1 MLEMGTNLEKIYVQ
15 KNNKMLAY
23 GYTTGSCA
31 AAAAQGAARLL
42 LTGIRPAEVVLMTP
56 KGIRLRLVPEE
67 CYMEGEEAVCV
78 IRKDSGDDPDM
89 TDGILVYAHVKKIPD
104 DEILLEGGVGVG
116 RVTRPGLEQP
126 VGEAAINRVPRQ
138 MIRQNLEEVR
148 EDTEYR
154 GGLSV
159 IISIPQG
166 VEIGKRTF
174 NPRLGIVGGI
184 SVLGTSGIVEPMSE
198 DALIRSIQIEM
209 KQLASTGRKYL
220 VITPGNYGADY
231 VRENL
236 DLDLDKAVKCS
247 NYVGEMIDYAVELGL
262 TGILFIS
269 HIGKVVKVAG
279 GIMNTHSRNADCRAE
294 ILAAHSLRAGIGKEA
309 ALEILDSLTTDA
321 ALDIMD
327 REGVT
332 EAAMK
337 TVMAKIADALD
348 RRCYG
353 KLQIGV
359 LAFSKDRGELG
370 RTSNFDEILQICR
383 EQDGRSDDI

>member
-1 MLEMGTNLEKIYVQ
+1 MLEMGTGLEKIYVQ

-31 AAAAQGAARLL
+31 AAASQGAARLL
-42 LTGIRPAEVVLMTP
+42 LTGIRPSEIVLMTP
-56 KGIRLRLVPEE
+56 KGIRLRLIPED
-67 CYMEGEEAVCV
+67 CYMDGDEAVCI

-89 TDGILVYAHVKKIPD
+89 TNGILVESHIRKIPGK
-104 DEILLEGGVGVG
+104 EIVLDGGIGVG

-126 VGEAAINRVPRQ
+126 VGAAAINRVPRQ
-138 MIRQNLEEVR
+138 MIRQNVEEVM
-148 EDTEYR
+148 EDCEYK

-159 IISIPQG
+159 TICIPEG

-174 NPRLGIVGGI
+174 NPRLGIMGGI

-198 DALIRSIQIEM
+198 DALIRSIQVEM
-209 KQLASTGRKYL
+209 KQLALSGRKYI
-220 VITPGNYGADY
+220 VVTPGNYGADY
-231 VRENL
+231 VREHMTLN
-236 DLDLDKAVKCS
+236 LDKAVKCS
-247 NYVGEMIDYAVELGL
+247 NYVGEMIDYAVELKL
-262 TGILFIS
+262 EGILFIS

-294 ILAAHSLRAGIGKEA
+294 IMAAHSLRAGISKDA

-337 TVMAKIADALD
+337 TIMARIADSLD

-353 KLQIGV
+353 KRKIGV
-359 LAFSKDRGELG
+359 LAFSKERGELG
-370 RTSNFDEILQICR
+370 RTDNFEEILQICLKEDA
-383 EQDGRSDDI
+383 EQLL